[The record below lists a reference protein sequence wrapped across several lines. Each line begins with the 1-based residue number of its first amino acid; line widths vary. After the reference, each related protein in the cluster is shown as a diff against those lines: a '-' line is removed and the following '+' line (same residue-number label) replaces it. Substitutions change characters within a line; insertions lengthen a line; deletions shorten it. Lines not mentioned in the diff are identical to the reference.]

1 VALAAHPCVPLSVAH
16 AVSLHLAHW

>member
-1 VALAAHPCVPLSVAH
+1 VAFASHSVFSFNVAQ